1 MSAPVVVLVSAA
13 GAAWESTALAAMSA
27 RRDVAVLKRCVDVED
42 LLASAATGQA
52 QVAVVGLDAVGLDAS
67 ALERLRL
74 HQVAPVVVAGHG
86 VDERARAHADRIG
99 ARRLVADDD
108 PAALVAAVLEAG
120 LSEPAG
126 SADSGGAAEP
136 DAPDVPESA
145 DAADVPSPAEPGR
158 VVVVWGPAG
167 APGRST
173 VAVGL
178 AAALADLGR
187 PAVLVDAD
195 PQGGALA
202 HQLGV
207 IEEVSGLLAAARLD
221 VTGALERDA
230 STVVRTLAPRCGLV
244 TGLPRADRWS
254 EVRAGVLERLLAALA
269 REGDVV
275 VDVGASLEDDPAAE
289 LAGRPPRQQLT
300 LEALACADT
309 IVAVGAPDPVGLA
322 RIARGLAELREVG
335 VVADVV
341 VLNRMRTTLGWS
353 EREIVAML
361 REVCR
366 AEEVVVVPDDP
377 SAVDRAQA
385 GGHPVTD
392 ADGPAARALRVLA
405 ASVAGVAPPAP
416 AGGVRR
422 RRAGR
427 ARRR

>member
-1 MSAPVVVLVSAA
+1 MSGPVVVLVSAA
-13 GAAWESTALAAMSA
+13 GAAWESSVLAAMAA
-27 RRDVAVLKRCVDVED
+27 RRDLAVLKRCVDVED

-52 QVAVVGLDAVGLDAS
+52 QVAVVGLEAVGLDAS
-67 ALERLRL
+67 ALERLRH
-74 HQVAPVVVAGHG
+74 HQVTPVVVAGHG

-99 ARRLVADDD
+99 VRRLVADDD
-108 PAALVAAVLEAG
+108 PAALLAAVLEAG
-120 LSEPAG
+120 ASEPAG
-126 SADSGGAAEP
+126 TGAGAGPSDDPLDPEP
-136 DAPDVPESA
+136 PA
-145 DAADVPSPAEPGR
+145 DADEVEPPGPGR
-158 VVVVWGPAG
+158 LIVVWGPAG

-187 PAVLVDAD
+187 PTVLVDAD

-230 STVVRTLAPRCGLV
+230 AGIVRTLAPRCGLV

-254 EVRAGVLERLLAALA
+254 EVRSGVLERLLAALV
-269 REGDVV
+269 RHGDVV

-300 LEALACADT
+300 LEALACADA

-341 VLNRMRTTLGWS
+341 VLNRMRPTLGWS

-377 SAVDRAQA
+377 AAVDRAQA
-385 GGHPVTD
+385 GGRPVTD

-405 ASVAGVAPPAP
+405 ASVAGVAPPSP

-422 RRAGR
+422 RRGGR

>member
-13 GAAWESTALAAMSA
+13 GAAWESAALAAMSA

-108 PAALVAAVLEAG
+108 SAALVAAVLEAG

-126 SADSGGAAEP
+126 SEEP
-136 DAPDVPESA
+136 DAPEAPDDGP
-145 DAADVPSPAEPGR
+145 DAVALPTPAEPGR

-221 VTGALERDA
+221 LTGALERDA
-230 STVVRTLAPRCGLV
+230 ATVVRTLAPRCGLV

-254 EVRAGVLERLLAALA
+254 EVRAGVLERLLASLA

-300 LEALACADT
+300 LEALACADA

-341 VLNRMRTTLGWS
+341 VLNRMRPTLGWS

-377 SAVDRAQA
+377 AAVDRAQA
-385 GGHPVTD
+385 GGRPVTD

-405 ASVAGVAPPAP
+405 ASVAGVTPPVP